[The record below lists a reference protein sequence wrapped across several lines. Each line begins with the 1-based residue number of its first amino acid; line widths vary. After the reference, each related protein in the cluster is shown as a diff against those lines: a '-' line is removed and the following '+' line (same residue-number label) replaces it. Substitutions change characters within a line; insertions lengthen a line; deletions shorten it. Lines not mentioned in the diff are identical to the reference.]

1 MTAATDRRLWL
12 VAGWLLI
19 GYIVLTFAGVGLQ
32 HSLLLGDSPDKVK
45 AALVDSSMT
54 KIFAGGYVEYLST
67 LLFLLGGLLV
77 ARLLRTDTATGGWLS
92 SVMTAAVTIQVAIT
106 VAVGFAAGAAALY
119 DGHHG
124 ASLATITTVNDIRNF
139 AFFLTGGVAG
149 VFAISAS
156 AAVISTA
163 RLPRWVAYFGFVSG
177 VLSIVAVP
185 AARTGAIDL
194 ATMLGFAWVVALAIT
209 SLRRA
214 RTARLGV
221 PAGSPVGSA
230 A

>member
-19 GYIVLTFAGVGLQ
+19 GYIVLTFAGVSFE
-32 HSLLLGDSPDKVK
+32 HSLMLGDSPDKVK

-54 KIFAGGYVEYLST
+54 KNFAGGYVEYLAT
-67 LLFLLGGLLV
+67 LLLLVGGLLV
-77 ARLLRTDTATGGWLS
+77 ARLLRSETATGGWLS

-106 VAVGFAAGAAALY
+106 LAVGFAAGAAALY
-119 DGHHG
+119 DAHHG
-124 ASLATITTVNDIRNF
+124 ATIATATTVNDIRNF

-156 AAVISTA
+156 AAVLSTG
-163 RLPRWVAYFGFVSG
+163 RLPRWLGYAGIVVG
-177 VLSIVAVP
+177 VLSIAAVP
-185 AARTGAIDL
+185 AARTGVINL
-194 ATMLGFAWVVALAIT
+194 ATILGFVWIVALAVT

-214 RTARLGV
+214 RTARIGV